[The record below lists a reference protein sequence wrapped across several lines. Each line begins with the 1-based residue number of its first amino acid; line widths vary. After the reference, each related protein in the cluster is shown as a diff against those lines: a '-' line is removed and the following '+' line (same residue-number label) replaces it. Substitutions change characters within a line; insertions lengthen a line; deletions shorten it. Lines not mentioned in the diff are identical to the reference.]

1 MTSSAYLPT
10 STHLFE
16 MKGNDARDFL
26 HRLTTTNIRDLD
38 PGDFRPGFFLNP
50 QGKIRASFRVA
61 CRAPDS
67 FYLEVEGGAGD
78 AWKASLLTVMDQFT
92 FAEKYVLTE
101 MKELSNAWIFGLL
114 NATENRLEERTIDGE
129 TLILLHGSK
138 RAFDTH
144 WTSVWGPRT
153 MVDRFVTAET
163 TGRMEESEFDRTRI
177 QTLFPRIDRELVL
190 DSNPLEIGMREAV
203 ADNKGCYPGQEVIE
217 KIVSLGSPAKR
228 LALLSGSGPLPAHG
242 AALRTADGIE
252 VGSITSATREENE
265 GFAALALLRK
275 NVATEGKKLNLA
287 GPHADSPLEVNV
299 ERVSDYE

>member
-1 MTSSAYLPT
+1 
-10 STHLFE
+10 
-16 MKGNDARDFL
+16 MKGKDARDFL
-26 HRLTTTNIRDLD
+26 HRLTTTNINGLE

-50 QGKIRASFRVA
+50 QGKIRAAFRVA

-78 AWKASLLTVMDQFT
+78 AWKDSLLTVMDQFT
-92 FAEKYVLTE
+92 FAEKY
-101 MKELSNAWIFGLL
+101 ELAETTGLANTWIFGLPG
-114 NATENRLEERTIDGE
+114 ATENRLEERIIDGE

-138 RAFDTH
+138 HAFAAT

-153 MVDRFVTAET
+153 AVDRFVTAET
-163 TGRMEESEFDRTRI
+163 TGRMEESEFDHSRI

-190 DSNPLEIGMREAV
+190 DANPLEIGMRYAV
-203 ADNKGCYPGQEVIE
+203 ADNKGCYPGQEVVE
-217 KIVSLGSPAKR
+217 KIVSLGAPAKR
-228 LALLSGSGPLPAHG
+228 LALLSGVGPLPARG
-242 AALRTADGIE
+242 AALRTADGME
-252 VGSITSATREENE
+252 VGSVTSATREESE
-265 GFAALALLRK
+265 GFTVLALLRK